1 MVFFREA
8 IPLRGRRDVRFG
20 GGVATRM
27 IPAAYSVLRGYF
39 PPLGTGIVRNLKMSV
54 AVFYNSLQAMDL
66 RLVTRSGNN
75 SLAS

>member
-39 PPLGTGIVRNLKMSV
+39 STVGYRYSTELKDECGSV
-54 AVFYNSLQAMDL
+54 L
-66 RLVTRSGNN
+66 
-75 SLAS
+75 